1 MSAPPQFFFQ
11 GPDGVPIRPAGQLPD
26 GHVGD
31 QQRRQL
37 RHPPGGHRV
46 PLIVGAL
53 AQQPGKGLPG
63 PQGADAILRPLLQQ
77 DHRLQRSRD
86 VPADAGGPRIEHAA
100 DGPRIGPHQGAVAVD
115 DLRPGIAL
123 PQGGLGAFADDGYTG
138 TNFQRPAFQR
148 MLRDIENGRIRCV
161 LVKDLSRF
169 GRDYIET
176 GRYLERWLPEHGA
189 RFIAVTDNI
198 DSDRGAYD
206 MMMPLKNLFNTQYAR
221 DISQKVKSS
230 LHAKQ
235 QRGEFIGA
243 FASYGYCKDPQNH
256 NRLVIDPPAA
266 EVVRR
271 IFTLFENGMGK
282 IRIAK
287 QLNEEGIPCPSE
299 YKRLT
304 GEKYRNNHR
313 LASTTYWTYAT
324 IHRILQNEMYIGNME
339 QGRDDRLQMHGKAK
353 RKDRSQWT
361 VVSGTHQPIIE
372 KDQWQRVQTLLN
384 AHVRTPDF
392 HQNVSPFAGFLKCGD
407 CGRAMVKTTWGGKIF
422 YACGSY
428 KRYGASVC
436 SKHYIAHDVVAKV
449 VLDDLNRLMAA
460 VENLRQL
467 AQQGVAQ
474 RPSSNGDPPQKLEA
488 ALQRIQRR
496 RQSAYED
503 YQDALISKEDF
514 LRYRADY
521 DAQEQALQVQLDKLR
536 GSVQDDPLSLPWVK
550 ELLASGQLAELDRP
564 TVAAAI
570 REIRVYEGNHMEIDY
585 LLPEGCRALLEG

>member
-1 MSAPPQFFFQ
+1 MEKPPL
-11 GPDGVPIRPAGQLPD
+11 PTALYCRLSREDGDRMESDSIGN
-26 GHVGD
+26 
-31 QQRRQL
+31 QR
-37 RHPPGGHRV
+37 
-46 PLIVGAL
+46 
-53 AQQPGKGLPG
+53 K
-63 PQGADAILRPLLQQ
+63 LLE
-77 DHRLQRSRD
+77 SY
-86 VPADAGGPRIEHAA
+86 IENHSELVMAA
-100 DGPRIGPHQGAVAVD
+100 CY
-115 DLRPGIAL
+115 
-123 PQGGLGAFADDGYTG
+123 ADDGYTG

-148 MLRDIENGRIRCV
+148 MLLDIESGRIRCV

-176 GRYLERWLPEHGA
+176 GRYLERWLPEHGV

-198 DSDRGAYD
+198 DSVRGAYD

-271 IFTLFENGMGK
+271 IFTLFENGMGN

-313 LASTTYWTYAT
+313 LETTTYWTYAT

-361 VVSGTHQPIIE
+361 VVSDTHQPIIE
-372 KDQWQRVQTLLN
+372 KDQWQRVHALLHAN
-384 AHVRTPDF
+384 TRTPDF
-392 HQNVSPFAGFLKCGD
+392 QQNVSPFAGFLKCGD
-407 CGRAMVKTTWGGKIF
+407 CGRAMVKTTWSGKTF
-422 YACGSY
+422 YTCGSY

-449 VLDDLNRLMAA
+449 VLDDLNRLLAA

-467 AQQGVAQ
+467 AQQGAAQ
-474 RPSSNGDPPQKLEA
+474 RPSSDGDPPQKLEA

-503 YQDALISKEDF
+503 YQDALISKEEF
-514 LRYRADY
+514 LRYRSDY
-521 DAQEQALQVQLDKLR
+521 DAQEQALQAQLDKLR

-570 REIRVYEGNHMEIDY
+570 REIRVYEGNRMEIDY

>member
-1 MSAPPQFFFQ
+1 MEKPPL
-11 GPDGVPIRPAGQLPD
+11 PTALYCRLSREDGDRMESDSIGN
-26 GHVGD
+26 
-31 QQRRQL
+31 QRKL
-37 RHPPGGHRV
+37 LEAYIENHPELV
-46 PLIVGAL
+46 MA
-53 AQQPGKGLPG
+53 
-63 PQGADAILRPLLQQ
+63 
-77 DHRLQRSRD
+77 
-86 VPADAGGPRIEHAA
+86 ECY
-100 DGPRIGPHQGAVAVD
+100 
-115 DLRPGIAL
+115 
-123 PQGGLGAFADDGYTG
+123 ADDGYTG

-148 MLRDIENGRIRCV
+148 MLRDIGNGRIRCV
-161 LVKDLSRF
+161 LVKDHPVMLNRAPTLHRLGIQAF
-169 GRDYIET
+169 EPVLVEGRALKLHPLNCTAFNADFD
-176 GRYLERWLPEHGA
+176 G
-189 RFIAVTDNI
+189 D
-198 DSDRGAYD
+198 YD

-256 NRLVIDPPAA
+256 NRLIIDPPAA

-287 QLNEEGIPCPSE
+287 QLNEEGISCPSE

-313 LASTTYWTYAT
+313 LETTTYWTYAT

-353 RKDRSQWT
+353 RKERSQWT

-372 KDQWQRVQTLLN
+372 KDQWQRVQALLN
-384 AHVRTPDF
+384 TNARTPDF
-392 HQNVSPFAGFLKCGD
+392 RQNVSPFAGFLKCGD

-422 YACGSY
+422 YTCGSY

-436 SKHYIAHDVVAKV
+436 SKHYIAHDVLTKV
-449 VLDDLNRLMAA
+449 ILDDLNRLIAGM
-460 VENLRQL
+460 ENLRQL
-467 AQQGVAQ
+467 AQQGAAQ
-474 RPSSNGDPPQKLEA
+474 RPRSGTDQPQKLEA

-521 DAQEQALQVQLDKLR
+521 DAQEQALQAQLDKLR
-536 GSVQDDPLSLPWVK
+536 DSVQAEPLSLPWVK

-570 REIRVYEGNHMEIDY
+570 REIRVYEGNRMEIDY

>member
-1 MSAPPQFFFQ
+1 MEKRLLPTALYCRLSRE
-11 GPDGVPIRPAGQLPD
+11 DGDRMESDSIGN
-26 GHVGD
+26 
-31 QQRRQL
+31 QRKL
-37 RHPPGGHRV
+37 LEAYIENHPELV
-46 PLIVGAL
+46 MA
-53 AQQPGKGLPG
+53 
-63 PQGADAILRPLLQQ
+63 
-77 DHRLQRSRD
+77 
-86 VPADAGGPRIEHAA
+86 ECY
-100 DGPRIGPHQGAVAVD
+100 
-115 DLRPGIAL
+115 
-123 PQGGLGAFADDGYTG
+123 ADDGYTG

-148 MLRDIENGRIRCV
+148 MLRDIGNGRIRCV

-287 QLNEEGIPCPSE
+287 QLNEEGISCPSE

-313 LASTTYWTYAT
+313 LETTTYWTYAT

-353 RKDRSQWT
+353 RKERSQWT

-372 KDQWQRVQTLLN
+372 KGQWQRVQALLN
-384 AHVRTPDF
+384 ANARTPDF
-392 HQNVSPFAGFLKCGD
+392 QQNVSPFAGFLKCGD

-422 YACGSY
+422 YTCGSY

-436 SKHYIAHDVVAKV
+436 SKHYIAHDVLTKV
-449 VLDDLNRLMAA
+449 ILDDLNRLIAGM
-460 VENLRQL
+460 ENLHQL
-467 AQQGVAQ
+467 AQQGAAQ
-474 RPSSNGDPPQKLEA
+474 RPRSGTDQPQKLEA

-514 LRYRADY
+514 RRYRADY
-521 DAQEQALQVQLDKLR
+521 DAQEQALQAQLDKLR
-536 GSVQDDPLSLPWVK
+536 DSVQDEPLSLPWVK

-570 REIRVYEGNHMEIDY
+570 REIRVYEGNRMEINY